1 MSTTSPYVMRFP
13 GIKAWKKLNRLC
25 SSMIPVKIH
34 VLIYIITHSSDHL
47 AVTNPPR
54 YPQDVLAV
62 AFQRFKSK
70 VFSEHFVPYKFH
82 PRRSRFEP
90 SIDGTRTL
98 IDNITINELSIVSLG
113 NGQHT
118 VSREAYLIRILQDGT
133 TTLEILSPEGGIHAF
148 DTLAQL
154 FYAHPAIG
162 EIAYTPYAPVLIT
175 DAPAFEHR
183 GLNLDISRNWIAPED
198 VLRTI
203 EAIGFNKFNK
213 LHLHA
218 TDAQSWPLEIPAL
231 PDLSRKGAYRW
242 DQVWTT
248 KDLENVQR
256 HGLYHGVE
264 VYLEID
270 LPGHTGSIFHS
281 YPDLITAY
289 NKPWDKYAQ
298 EPPSGQL
305 KLNSP
310 DVPPFLTTLF
320 KDLLPRVQPFSTHFH
335 IGGDEIN
342 KESYLLDPT
351 VQSSSKTV
359 IQPLLQKFTD
369 HVLSLLENHSLT
381 PTVWEDMLLEWD
393 LKLPPNTI
401 IQTWRSA
408 SSIAKVVE
416 KGHRALFGPCEE
428 WYLDCGFGTFIDP
441 KDPGDPDSAIKYP
454 YRDWCA
460 PYKNWRQI
468 LSYDPLADIP
478 EEKKYLVV
486 GGEVHL
492 WCELTDGVN
501 LDGMLW
507 PRAAAA
513 AEVLWR
519 GKGEVGEGTTR
530 RLAEMRERLVA
541 RGVGA
546 GLVQMTWGL
555 MNEGSCI
562 L

>member
-1 MSTTSPYVMRFP
+1 
-13 GIKAWKKLNRLC
+13 
-25 SSMIPVKIH
+25 MIREIVH
-34 VLIYIITHSSDHL
+34 ALIYTIVHSTNHL
-47 AVTNPPR
+47 PTANTLS
-54 YPQDVLAV
+54 YPHNFLEV
-62 AFQRFKSK
+62 AFQRFKLK
-70 VFSEHFVPYKFH
+70 VFSEHFVPYKFY

-90 SIDGTRTL
+90 SVDDTKTFI
-98 IDNITINELSIVSLG
+98 NKITISEASCVKLG
-113 NGQHT
+113 NGQYT

-154 FYAHPAIG
+154 FYAHSATG
-162 EIAYTPYAPVLIT
+162 EGVYTPCAPVLIL

-183 GLNLDISRNWIAPED
+183 GLNLDISRNWIAPKD

-203 EAIGFNKFNK
+203 EAMGFNKFNK

-231 PDLSRKGAYRW
+231 PDLSGKGAYRE

-264 VYLEID
+264 VYLEVD
-270 LPGHTGSIFHS
+270 LPGHTASIFHS

-310 DVPPFLTTLF
+310 SVPPFLTTLF
-320 KDLLPRVQPFSTHFH
+320 NDLLPRTQPFSTHFH

-342 KESYLLDPT
+342 REAYVLDPT
-351 VQSSSKTV
+351 VKSSSKA
-359 IQPLLQKFTD
+359 ILQPLLQKFMN
-369 HVLSLLENHSLT
+369 HVLSLLETHALT
-381 PTVWEDMLLEWD
+381 PIVWEDMLLEWD
-393 LKLPPNTI
+393 LKFPPDTI

-408 SSIAKVVE
+408 SSLAKVVE

-441 KDPGDPDSAIKYP
+441 KDPGDPNPAIKYP

-478 EEKKYLVV
+478 EEKEIFGCWGRGAFV
-486 GGEVHL
+486 GRA
-492 WCELTDGVN
+492 DG
-501 LDGMLW
+501 
-507 PRAAAA
+507 
-513 AEVLWR
+513 
-519 GKGEVGEGTTR
+519 
-530 RLAEMRERLVA
+530 
-541 RGVGA
+541 
-546 GLVQMTWGL
+546 WG
-555 MNEGSCI
+555 
-562 L
+562 

>member
-1 MSTTSPYVMRFP
+1 
-13 GIKAWKKLNRLC
+13 
-25 SSMIPVKIH
+25 MIREIVH
-34 VLIYIITHSSDHL
+34 ALIYTVLQRLDHL
-47 AVTNPPR
+47 PTTKVLK
-54 YPQDVLAV
+54 YPHDVLEV

-70 VFSEHFVPYKFH
+70 VFSEHFVPYKFY

-90 SIDGTRTL
+90 GVDGTRTL
-98 IDNITINELSIVSLG
+98 ITEITIEETSYVSLG

-118 VSREAYLIRILQDGT
+118 VSPEAYSINVSQDGT
-133 TTLEILSPEGGIHAF
+133 TLLQILSPEGGIHAF
-148 DTLAQL
+148 DTLVQL
-154 FYAHPAIG
+154 FYAHSAARG
-162 EIAYTPYAPVLIT
+162 VYTPYAPVLIT

-183 GLNLDISRNWIAPED
+183 GLNLDISRNWIAPRD
-198 VLRTI
+198 VFRTI
-203 EAIGFNKFNK
+203 EAMGFNKFNK

-231 PDLSRKGAYRW
+231 PDLSRKGAYREG
-242 DQVWTT
+242 QVWTT
-248 KDLENVQR
+248 KDLEDVQR
-256 HGLYHGVE
+256 YGLYHGVE

-270 LPGHTGSIFHS
+270 LPGHTASIFHS

-320 KDLLPRVQPFSTHFH
+320 NDLLPRIQTYSTHFH

-342 KESYLLDPT
+342 KEAYVLDPT
-351 VQSSSKTV
+351 VQSSSKAV
-359 IQPLLQKFTD
+359 LQPLLQKFMN
-369 HVLSLLENHSLT
+369 HILSLLESHSLT
-381 PTVWEDMLLEWD
+381 PIVWEDMLLEWD
-393 LKLPPNTI
+393 LKFPAPTI

-408 SSIAKVVE
+408 SSLAKVVE

-441 KDPGDPDSAIKYP
+441 KDPRDPDSAIKYP

-478 EEKKYLVV
+478 EERKYLVV

-492 WCELTDGVN
+492 WGELTDGIN

-546 GLVQMTWGL
+546 GMVQMTWGL

>member
-1 MSTTSPYVMRFP
+1 MDI
-13 GIKAWKKLNRLC
+13 G
-25 SSMIPVKIH
+25 
-34 VLIYIITHSSDHL
+34 D
-47 AVTNPPR
+47 
-54 YPQDVLAV
+54 
-62 AFQRFKSK
+62 
-70 VFSEHFVPYKFH
+70 EHH
-82 PRRSRFEP
+82 
-90 SIDGTRTL
+90 
-98 IDNITINELSIVSLG
+98 TI
-113 NGQHT
+113 
-118 VSREAYLIRILQDGT
+118 SRERYSISILPDGT
-133 TTLEILSPEGGIHAF
+133 TLLEIMSPEGGVHAL

-154 FYAHPAIG
+154 FYAHSAMG
-162 EIAYTPYAPVLIT
+162 KGAYTPYAPVTIV
-175 DAPAFEHR
+175 DEPAFEHR
-183 GLNLDISRNWIAPED
+183 GLHLDISRNWIAPKD

-203 EAIGFNKFNK
+203 EAMGFNKLNK

-218 TDAQSWPLEIPAL
+218 ADAQSWPLEIPEL
-231 PDLSRKGAYRW
+231 PDLSRKGAYREY
-242 DQVWTT
+242 QVWTT
-248 KDLENVQR
+248 KDLANVQR
-256 HGLYHGVE
+256 YGIYHGVE

-270 LPGHTGSIFHS
+270 LPGHTASIYHS

-305 KLNSP
+305 KLNHP
-310 DVPPFLTTLF
+310 DVPPFLTALF
-320 KDLLPRVQPFSTHFH
+320 NGLLPRTLPFSAHFH

-342 KESYLLDPT
+342 KEAYVLDPT
-351 VQSSSKTV
+351 VKSSSEAV
-359 IQPLLQKFTD
+359 LQPLIQRFMD
-369 HVLSLLENHSLT
+369 HVLSLLENYSLT
-381 PTVWEDMLLEWD
+381 PIVWEDMLLEWN
-393 LKLPPNTI
+393 LKLPPATI

-408 SSIAKVVE
+408 SSLAKVVE
-416 KGHRALFGPCEE
+416 KGHRAIFGPCEE

-441 KDPGDPDSAIKYP
+441 KDPGDPNSAIKYP

-468 LSYDPLADIP
+468 LSYDPLAGIP

-492 WCELTDGVN
+492 WSELTDGVN

-519 GKGEVGEGTTR
+519 GKGEVGEESTR

-541 RGVGA
+541 RGIGA
-546 GLVQMTWGL
+546 GMVQMTWGL
-555 MNEGSCI
+555 MNEGSCV

>member
-1 MSTTSPYVMRFP
+1 MALWPLPRHLKSGSTTLWLDPDVQYAHHVNSQPLRDEVPWYQGLEKP
-13 GIKAWKKLNRLC
+13 Q
-25 SSMIPVKIH
+25 SSH
-34 VLIYIITHSSDHL
+34 HL
-47 AVTNPPR
+47 PATKPPS
-54 YPQDVLAV
+54 YPQDVLEV
-62 AFQRFKSK
+62 AFQRFNSK
-70 VFSEHFVPYKFH
+70 VFSEHFVPHKFY

-90 SIDGTRTL
+90 SIDGTGML
-98 IDNITINELSIVSLG
+98 INKITINEVSFVSLG

-148 DTLAQL
+148 DTFAQL
-154 FYAHPAIG
+154 FYAHSAIG
-162 EIAYTPYAPVLIT
+162 ESVYTPYAPVLIT

-183 GLNLDISRNWIAPED
+183 GLNLDISRNWIAPQD

-203 EAIGFNKFNK
+203 EAMGFNKFNK

-218 TDAQSWPLEIPAL
+218 TDAQSWPLEIPAS
-231 PDLSRKGAYRW
+231 PDLSSKGAYRW

-270 LPGHTGSIFHS
+270 LPGHSASIFHS
-281 YPDLITAY
+281 YPGLITAY
-289 NKPWDKYAQ
+289 DKPWNKYAQ

-305 KLNSP
+305 KLDSP
-310 DVPPFLTTLF
+310 SVPPFLTILF
-320 KDLLPRVQPFSTHFH
+320 NDLLPRTQPFSTHFH

-342 KESYLLDPT
+342 KESYVLEPT
-351 VQSSSKTV
+351 VKSSSKV
-359 IQPLLQKFTD
+359 DIQPLLQKFMN

-381 PTVWEDMLLEWD
+381 PIVWEDMLLEWN
-393 LKLPPNTI
+393 LELPPDTI

-408 SSIAKVVE
+408 SSLAKVVE
-416 KGHRALFGPCEE
+416 KGGPIARSSARAKNGI
-428 WYLDCGFGTFIDP
+428 WTA
-441 KDPGDPDSAIKYP
+441 DSAPLLIPKIQGI
-454 YRDWCA
+454 R
-460 PYKNWRQI
+460 NRLLNI
-468 LSYDPLADIP
+468 LIVIADIP

-501 LDGMLW
+501 LDSMLW

-541 RGVGA
+541 RGIGA
-546 GLVQMTWGL
+546 GMVQMTWGL